1 MAQRIIIA
9 EDEAIIRRDLKEMLI
24 AEGYDVVADLGRGDE
39 ALEAVRTMRPAAA
52 VLDVKMPGMDG
63 LSVAEVINAE
73 QLCAVIIL
81 TAFSQRS
88 LVEQAREAG
97 VMAYLVKPFQAGDLV
112 PAIELALARFDEKML
127 VEGELERIH
136 DEHRKLEEKLATRVI
151 LDRAKAR
158 LMDEYQLSE
167 SEAFRFLQKTAMDT
181 RGKVK
186 DVAEKVIDGE
196 LKPGN
201 A

>member
-63 LSVAEVINAE
+63 LSVAEAINAE

-136 DEHRKLEEKLATRVI
+136 DEHRKLEEKLETRVI

-181 RGKVK
+181 RGKLK
-186 DVAEKVIDGE
+186 DVAERVIDGN
-196 LKPGN
+196 LKPGKP
-201 A
+201 

>member
-1 MAQRIIIA
+1 MTQRIIIA

-24 AEGYDVVADLGRGDE
+24 AEGYDVVADVGRGDE
-39 ALEAVRTMRPAAA
+39 ALEAIRTMRPAAA

-63 LSVAEVINAE
+63 LTVAEAINAE
-73 QLCAVIIL
+73 HLCAVIIL

-97 VMAYLVKPFQAGDLV
+97 VMAYLVKPFQANDLV

-136 DEHRKLEEKLATRVI
+136 DERRRLEEKLETRVI

-181 RGKVK
+181 RGRVK
-186 DVAEKVIDGE
+186 DVAERVIDGD
-196 LKPGN
+196 LKPGQ
-201 A
+201 

>member
-9 EDEAIIRRDLKEMLI
+9 EDEAIIRRDLKEMLV
-24 AEGYDVVADLGRGDE
+24 AEGYDVIADLGRGDE
-39 ALEAVRTMRPAAA
+39 ALEAVRTMRPSAA

-63 LSVAEVINAE
+63 LSVAEAINAE

-97 VMAYLVKPFQAGDLV
+97 VMAYLVKPFQASDLV
-112 PAIELALARFDEKML
+112 PAIELALARFDEKMM
-127 VEGELERIH
+127 VESELGRIH
-136 DEHRKLEEKLATRVI
+136 DERRKLEEKLETRVI

-186 DVAEKVIDGE
+186 DIAVKVIDGD
-196 LKPGN
+196 LKPGQ
-201 A
+201 

>member
-63 LSVAEVINAE
+63 LSVAEAINAE

-136 DEHRKLEEKLATRVI
+136 DEHRKLEEKLETRVI

-167 SEAFRFLQKTAMDT
+167 SDAFRFLQKTAMDT

-186 DVAEKVIDGE
+186 DVAERVIDGN
-196 LKPGN
+196 LKPGRS
-201 A
+201 